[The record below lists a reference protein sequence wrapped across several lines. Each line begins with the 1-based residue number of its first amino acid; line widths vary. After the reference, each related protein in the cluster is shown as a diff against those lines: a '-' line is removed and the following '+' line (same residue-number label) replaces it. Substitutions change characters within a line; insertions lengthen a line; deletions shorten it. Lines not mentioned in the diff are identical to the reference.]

1 MSAAPP
7 PVALPATASSPQIAP
22 APPASRSVPTDAPS
36 RAARSR
42 ASRRARVKDLGAICG
57 VLTVATGT
65 GYLVALHSGGVLHD
79 RMLPWILGRSLGL
92 AAYVSLSALV
102 ALGIWFRHPWK
113 VARRAPGPE
122 ALLRAHVALA
132 AGTIGLLIGHICA
145 IALDHYA
152 GVGWIGVFVPW
163 ESQYRPTAVA
173 LGSLALYGVVLVVLT
188 AALAGSVARRV
199 WLPVHAIAV
208 PLFCLSLVHGLLA
221 GSDTHVMWWLYAV
234 TGAVVAVLQ
243 VSRFLTDRPLSAEV
257 S

>member
-1 MSAAPP
+1 MSVAPP
-7 PVALPATASSPQIAP
+7 PAASQATASSPLTAP
-22 APPASRSVPTDAPS
+22 APASRPVWPDAP
-36 RAARSR
+36 AATARSR
-42 ASRRARVKDLGAICG
+42 ACRCARVKDVGAICG

-102 ALGIWFRHPWK
+102 ALGIWFRHPWQ
-113 VARRAPGPE
+113 VGRRTPGPE

-145 IALDHYA
+145 LALDHYA

-163 ESQYRPTAVA
+163 HAQYRPTAVA
-173 LGSLALYGVVLVVLT
+173 LGSLAFYGVVLVVLT
-188 AALAGSVARRV
+188 AALAGSVARRI

-208 PLFCLSLVHGLLA
+208 PLFFLCLVHGLLA
-221 GSDTHVMWWLYAV
+221 GSDTHVMWWLYAA
-234 TGAVVAVLQ
+234 TGALVAALQ
-243 VSRFLTDRPLSAEV
+243 VSRFLAHRPLPVEV
-257 S
+257 A